1 MRPAGIRPLW
11 QEIDLNQLATNMHT
25 LRTLVGSDIA
35 IAAVVKANAYG
46 HGAVDIA
53 PVLLDNGADALAVS
67 FIDEGIELRRSGIS
81 SPILLL
87 GYTDPD
93 QFDAIIEWNL
103 QPTIYSVQSARLL
116 AARAAAQGKEVS
128 IHIAIDSG
136 MNRVGFSTTEESIEQ
151 ISTITSLPS
160 IRLEGIFTH
169 FASADESDQS
179 YSIHQYERFQ
189 SVIDALEQRG
199 IRPRLRHA
207 ANSAATIG
215 FEISRLDMVRLG
227 IVLYGD
233 YPSSIFSAEQ
243 VDLNPVMTLKCLIT
257 HIHTIEP
264 GETVSYGRT
273 FTAQRTTQVATL
285 PVGYADG
292 YLRSLSN
299 KAEVLVHG
307 HRAPVIGTICMD
319 QMMIDITD
327 IDDVSIGDEV
337 VLIGS
342 QGDDRI
348 TTAELASHAS
358 TIPYELLCALADR
371 VPRVYLRDGQI
382 AKIVNYLLG

>member
-67 FIDEGIELRRSGIS
+67 FIDEGIELRRSGSS